1 MTLEQKI
8 KNRISGLEQWHSS
21 IINQP
26 MAMIRAN
33 GIVALEQ
40 IRARAAL
47 KELYLLLEQEPP
59 DYPMNHARRTEP

>member
-1 MTLEQKI
+1 MTLEVRI

-26 MAMIRAN
+26 LMLIRVN

-40 IRARAAL
+40 IRVKAVL
-47 KELYLLLEQEPP
+47 KELYSLLGQECP
-59 DYPMNHARRTEP
+59 DYPMDHKAES

>member
-1 MTLEQKI
+1 MTLEVRI

-26 MAMIRAN
+26 LMLIRVN

-40 IRARAAL
+40 IRVGAVL
-47 KELYLLLEQEPP
+47 KELYSLLEQECP
-59 DYPMNHARRTEP
+59 DYPMLHERKP